1 MNDINKVTRTYLDII
16 NQIFEI
22 EKKAAALQESNTIH
36 RNVNR
41 LKEIMAHDIITGGDQ
56 ANSGL
61 TYHNP
66 IGEDYSITRTDCEAS
81 IAGESTEN
89 LYIAEVIKPIIR
101 LNSGSISIIV
111 QKAIVVVKSKNTL

>member
-1 MNDINKVTRTYLDII
+1 MTDISKTTKIYLDII
-16 NQIFEI
+16 NQVFEI
-22 EKKAAALQESNTIH
+22 EKKASALQESNTIH

-41 LKEIMAHDIITGGDQ
+41 LREIMAHDILRSGHEGD
-56 ANSGL
+56 SGL

-81 IAGESTEN
+81 IAGDSTTD

-101 LNSGSISIIV
+101 LHQGSISIIV
-111 QKAIVVVKSKNTL
+111 QKAIVVVKSKNAL